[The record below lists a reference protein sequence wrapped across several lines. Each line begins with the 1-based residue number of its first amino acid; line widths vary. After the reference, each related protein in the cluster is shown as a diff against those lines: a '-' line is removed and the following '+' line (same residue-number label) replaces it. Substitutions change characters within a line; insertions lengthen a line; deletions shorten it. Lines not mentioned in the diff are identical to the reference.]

1 MWVLLPKTRLQAKS
15 KPSRDV
21 DFPTATHTEHHL
33 SQTFP
38 AYVVQPL
45 IPRAAV
51 AQSYATGGMAQLGTQ
66 VRVPGPPR
74 PSVRVPGPPR
84 PSVRACQQSSSAGK
98 LFRKALFGLSW
109 TSEDGARLAQ
119 GITIVKVPAAKPN
132 NLP

>member
-74 PSVRVPGPPR
+74 PSVR
-84 PSVRACQQSSSAGK
+84 ACQQSSSAGK